1 MTTAAADF
9 PRFVS
14 EVQQVLKVHYSH
26 DDRTERDNAIEVRPL
41 VDKIFRSIAA
51 EVTQQTPFEAKQQAL
66 SATIEIAEWILQDG
80 DRSLLGHGIRE
91 GLPWMPLK
99 STIGHVLDM
108 LLPEELAALQADGEA
123 PTALRN
129 LRWRAK
135 EYALDLRIDD
145 SIDRLWLEDSDQE
158 EEDDNQMAL

>member
-1 MTTAAADF
+1 
-9 PRFVS
+9 
-14 EVQQVLKVHYSH
+14 
-26 DDRTERDNAIEVRPL
+26 
-41 VDKIFRSIAA
+41 
-51 EVTQQTPFEAKQQAL
+51 
-66 SATIEIAEWILQDG
+66 
-80 DRSLLGHGIRE
+80 
-91 GLPWMPLK
+91 
-99 STIGHVLDM
+99 M